1 MNAAALDRQTSSQA
15 TRVAPPVG
23 RALRI
28 LIGLVL
34 LVEVVPV
41 YFHVDAHL
49 ARGAVALILAL
60 FVVYSLLHVVVSRR
74 LVAFG
79 PGLGAVVGLGIL
91 VALYL
96 AGGPGAPLFG
106 RGEGELAAGTFL
118 GLSLVVAGVRADAG
132 CEVMALPN
140 ALFRTHA
147 ELACLVFSPLDRL
160 ERKWRNKR
168 AA

>member
-1 MNAAALDRQTSSQA
+1 MNADSLDSQASSQPA
-15 TRVAPPVG
+15 RVAPPVG
-23 RALRI
+23 RTLRI
-28 LIGLVL
+28 LVGLVL

-41 YFHVDAHL
+41 YFHVDA
-49 ARGAVALILAL
+49 RLAL
-60 FVVYSLLHVVVSRR
+60 GALLLMLALLVIYSLLHVVVSRR

-79 PGLGAVVGLGIL
+79 PSLGAIVGLGIL

-96 AGGPGAPLFG
+96 AGGPGAPLLG
-106 RGEGELAAGTFL
+106 RGEGELAAGTLL
-118 GLSLVVAGVRADAG
+118 GLSLVVAGVRADPG

-168 AA
+168 VA